1 MIDIKEELK
10 AAIKI
15 DINKSIL
22 QKINEEIDILEKTE
36 DPSGENCLRS
46 FYDIWKKHNGEIGTV
61 NNINS
66 WLAYVIGLT
75 SAKPDGDFLP
85 ARRIYARSG
94 YPDVDIDFDP
104 DYQTDVQDYLIRKYG
119 EENVANIGTIQTL
132 KIKDTVRRLVKALD
146 CAYAYHKGKDVA
158 RTENTLLADQ
168 IAESL
173 PKERSG
179 AIWWNIDGKETKI
192 KSIKQAAEH
201 IPDFKAYM
209 EKYPQI
215 LEHAKYLEGNLRG
228 KGVHAAGIV
237 ISSVPLKTIAPLYL
251 SRKRYATVF
260 PFEELEMMGLIKID
274 ILAIATLSVIRRTIK
289 LVEQNYGFVIDL
301 DKIPL
306 DDQETFK
313 LYQSGRLVGVFQCEN
328 YGMQKT
334 IKDLQPTS
342 LDDIMATIALYR
354 PGPMNAI
361 PDYIARKKGEKPIDY
376 FHPTIAKHVKDIME
390 KTYGIAVY
398 QEQIMKI
405 MQSLAGFS
413 PSEGYVIIKAIGK
426 KKENL
431 MKKYKDQFVA
441 GCVEKEI
448 PSDVA
453 DQYWEKFI
461 TPFAGY
467 GFNLAHSACYAFLS
481 YQTAYL
487 KANYPDEFYV
497 SLLNTLADRADWD
510 KHDVVEKDLR
520 KLKYTMHI
528 LDKDVNASDVEWKIE
543 RKKNLSSGIKKTEIR
558 PGILVKGM
566 GPAAAVDIVANRPY
580 KNMMDFAYR
589 TNREYVTSEKITALL
604 DAGFYGDKVTDAQ
617 KIEISSNFD
626 KIRKDIKKSKDK
638 GIDPT
643 QDLFGD

>member
-1 MIDIKEELK
+1 MSNIKDDLK
-10 AAIKI
+10 DAIKKNMDK
-15 DINKSIL
+15 DIIERAYK
-22 QKINEEIDILEKTE
+22 EIEILENIE
-36 DPSGENCLRS
+36 EPSGGNCLKS
-46 FYDIWKKHNGEIGTV
+46 FYNIWKNHNGELGTV
-61 NNINS
+61 NNVNS
-66 WLAYVIGLT
+66 WLAYAVGLT
-75 SAKPDGDFLP
+75 SVLPDGEFLP
-85 ARRIYARSG
+85 ARRIYVRSG

-104 DYQTDVQDYLIRKYG
+104 DYQTDVQDYIIQKYG
-119 EENVANIGTIQTL
+119 VENVANIGTIQTL

-179 AIWWNIDGKETKI
+179 AIWCNVDGKEVKI
-192 KSIKQAAEH
+192 KSIRQAAEH
-201 IPDFKAYM
+201 IPDFKSYM
-209 EKYPQI
+209 DKYPQI
-215 LEHAKYLEGNLRG
+215 LEHAKHLEGNLRG

-260 PFEELEMMGLIKID
+260 PFEELELMGLIKID

-289 LVEQNYGFVIDL
+289 LIEHNYSFAIDL
-301 DKIPL
+301 AQIPL
-306 DDQETFK
+306 DDAKTFE

-334 IKDLQPTS
+334 IRDLQPTS

-405 MQSLAGFS
+405 MQNLAGFS

-426 KKENL
+426 KKESL
-431 MKKYKDQFVA
+431 MKKYKDQFVT
-441 GCVEKEI
+441 GCVDKDI
-448 PSDVA
+448 PADVA

-497 SLLNTLADRADWD
+497 SLLNTLADRSDWD
-510 KHDVVEKDLR
+510 KYDVVEKDLR
-520 KLKYTMHI
+520 KQKYTMSI
-528 LDKDVNASDVEWKIE
+528 LDKDVNASDVEWKIH
-543 RKKNLSSGIKKTEIR
+543 RKKNLSSGVKKTEIR

-566 GPAAAVDIVANRPY
+566 GPMAAADIVANRPY
-580 KNMMDFAYR
+580 KDMMDFAYR
-589 TNREYVTSEKITALL
+589 TNTEYVTSEKIVAFL
-604 DAGFYGDKVTDAQ
+604 DAGFYGSDPTVEQRSA
-617 KIEISSNFD
+617 ILSNFD
-626 KIRKDIKKSKDK
+626 KIRKDIKKSRAK

-643 QDLFGD
+643 QDLFG